1 VSFQKIVSANGV
13 KFTKSHSGGKVD
25 MINKALLKGVI
36 VVVLST
42 AIFTSNGVAYA
53 FDICKNM
60 FGKMN
65 QSEERGDY
73 RGRNDYPGYPWVE
86 SGYGYRGR
94 TYGYAAPGYGYGGY
108 PVQSYRYSSERS
120 ESALEI
126 LNKRYAKGDIDR
138 QEYEEIKATI
148 ISSR

>member
-1 VSFQKIVSANGV
+1 
-13 KFTKSHSGGKVD
+13 
-25 MINKALLKGVI
+25 MINEVFLKRSI

-42 AIFTSNGVAYA
+42 AICTGTGIAYA
-53 FDICKNM
+53 FDMCKNM

-65 QSEERGDY
+65 QSEEMGDY
-73 RGRNDYPGYPWVE
+73 RGRDDYPGYPWVE

-94 TYGYAAPGYGYGGY
+94 AYGYASPGYGYGGY
-108 PVQSYRYSSERS
+108 PVQSYGYSSERS

-126 LNKRYAKGDIDR
+126 LNKRYAKGEIDR
-138 QEYEEIKATI
+138 QEYEEIRNTI

>member
-1 VSFQKIVSANGV
+1 
-13 KFTKSHSGGKVD
+13 
-25 MINKALLKGVI
+25 MINEVFLKRSI

-42 AIFTSNGVAYA
+42 AIYTGTGIAYA
-53 FDICKNM
+53 FDMCKNM

-73 RGRNDYPGYPWVE
+73 RGRDDYPGYPWIE

-94 TYGYAAPGYGYGGY
+94 AYGYASPGYGYGGY
-108 PVQSYRYSSERS
+108 PVQSYGYSSERS

-126 LNKRYAKGDIDR
+126 LNKRYAKGEIDR
-138 QEYEEIKATI
+138 QEYEEIRTTI

>member
-1 VSFQKIVSANGV
+1 
-13 KFTKSHSGGKVD
+13 
-25 MINKALLKGVI
+25 MINEVFLKRSI

-42 AIFTSNGVAYA
+42 AIYTGTGIAYG
-53 FDICKNM
+53 FDMCKNM

-73 RGRNDYPGYPWVE
+73 RGRDDYPGYPWVE

-94 TYGYAAPGYGYGGY
+94 AYGYASPGYGYGGY
-108 PVQSYRYSSERS
+108 PVQSYGYSSEKS

-126 LNKRYAKGDIDR
+126 LNKRYAKGEIDR
-138 QEYEEIKATI
+138 QEYEEIRTTI